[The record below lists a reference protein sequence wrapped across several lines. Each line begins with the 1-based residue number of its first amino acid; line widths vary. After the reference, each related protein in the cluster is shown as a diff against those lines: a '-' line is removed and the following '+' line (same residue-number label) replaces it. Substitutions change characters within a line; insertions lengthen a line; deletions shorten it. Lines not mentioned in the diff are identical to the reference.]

1 MISSL
6 IGERPL
12 DKAELP
18 LVESRERS
26 VDTATGIPR
35 TADAVTSDATETHLL
50 PCELRDTFAS
60 TPKLVWV
67 ILGSP
72 DALDF
77 LKLKKMERHR
87 HCRSAR

>member
-6 IGERPL
+6 IGEHPL
-12 DKAELP
+12 DKAELS
-18 LVESRERS
+18 LVESHEHS
-26 VDTATGIPR
+26 GDSATGIPP

-50 PCELRDTFAS
+50 PCELGDTFAS

-72 DALDF
+72 NALDF
-77 LKLKKMERHR
+77 LKP
-87 HCRSAR
+87 